1 MAVRCKICG
10 NRPATIHYTEIVND
24 KMVTLDLCVECAQE
38 KGIDVQTSGAYG
50 LGDLVAELIDG
61 TVKDETAKIGR
72 VRCPECGY
80 DYSDFRNMGR
90 FGCPECYRSF
100 EAQLN
105 PLLRHIHGSTQ
116 HVGKTPVR
124 LGGKSAAR
132 QRALQLKEELARA
145 IDSEAYERA
154 AELRDEIRRV
164 EAETAKEKTANPDV
178 GRAATGTAEAADG
191 NNDGRG
197 PRDHESKG

>member
-10 NRPATIHYTEIVND
+10 IRPATIHYTEIVNN
-24 KMVTLDLCVECAQE
+24 KMVTLDLCIECAEE
-38 KGIDVQTSGAYG
+38 KGIEVQKSTAYG

-80 DYSDFRNMGR
+80 DYSDFRNIGR

-105 PLLRHIHGSTQ
+105 PLLRHIHGGTQ
-116 HVGKTPVR
+116 HTGKTPVR
-124 LGGKSAAR
+124 LGGKSASR
-132 QRALQLKEELARA
+132 QKALQLKEELARA
-145 IDSEAYERA
+145 IDRENYERA
-154 AELRDEIRRV
+154 AELRDEIRRLDSG
-164 EAETAKEKTANPDV
+164 TGDGAKARERKT
-178 GRAATGTAEAADG
+178 E
-191 NNDGRG
+191 
-197 PRDHESKG
+197 E